1 MSNID
6 LIDRL
11 KPGHAY
17 RRIDGTQIVPLRVV
31 GDWVH
36 TKDGPELITS
46 FVGQL
51 ARDQFE
57 EIAA

>member
-11 KPGHAY
+11 KPGRVY
-17 RRIDGTQIVPLRVV
+17 RRIDG
-31 GDWVH
+31 DWVH
-36 TKDGPELITS
+36 TNGGPELITS
-46 FVGQL
+46 FVNQL

-57 EIAA
+57 EVAA